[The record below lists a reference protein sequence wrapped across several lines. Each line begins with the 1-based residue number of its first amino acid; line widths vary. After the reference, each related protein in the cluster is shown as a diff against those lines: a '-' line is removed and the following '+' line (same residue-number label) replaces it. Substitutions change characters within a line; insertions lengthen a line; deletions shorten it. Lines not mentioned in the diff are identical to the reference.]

1 MNIILNAKLYYVW
14 ISLYI
19 LMKLFYIIMEII

>member
-1 MNIILNAKLYYVW
+1 MFVDKLLILSDGMYYVW

-19 LMKLFYIIMEII
+19 LYIKTYF